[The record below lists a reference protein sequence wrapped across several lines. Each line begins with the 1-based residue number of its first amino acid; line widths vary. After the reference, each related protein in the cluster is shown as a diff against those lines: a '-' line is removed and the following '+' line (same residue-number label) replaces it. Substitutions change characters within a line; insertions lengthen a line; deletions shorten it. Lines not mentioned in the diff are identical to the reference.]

1 MTEDN
6 SRQPGEPSISSSPQ
20 SHGMYPPPQSYSPT
34 RSAFVDIRIGDYT
47 RDGTAAALL
56 FVSLFLPW
64 RCDRRNSPRRFE
76 CSCAASGSAGHCCRW
91 RRCYCRTWRD
101 SECSGRIGM
110 SGRYVCCVWW
120 PTDPSLPLLWVLVV
134 YDVIRGMFRFSESS
148 SVFTGNGVGAGAWF
162 GLAGA
167 LLAAQPRAAEIRID
181 PRTAPRWLALVKPLV
196 FVAWGVVSGLGATRA
211 DLHPGLRQSLPIL
224 RRAADIREPDRS
236 LRVVGRSDRR
246 GGCCGSR
253 SRQTVCVLAPHHR
266 RARHRSPRGR
276 ITPLDQRG
284 HKCRAVPHGHG

>member
-20 SHGMYPPPQSYSPT
+20 SHGMYPPPQSYSST

-47 RDGTAAALL
+47 RDGTVAALL

-64 RCDRRNSPRRFE
+64 SATVGIARVGSSALVLLLVLPTLLSLASLLLPYVARLGMLGPNWNVGQIRVLRLVANGPLIATVVGLVSTTSFVECSDSVRVRVFSPATGSALERGSGLPRPARSSTARGRNSHRPSNR
-76 CSCAASGSAGHCCRW
+76 AA
-91 RRCYCRTWRD
+91 
-101 SECSGRIGM
+101 M
-110 SGRYVCCVWW
+110 V
-120 PTDPSLPLLWVLVV
+120 
-134 YDVIRGMFRFSESS
+134 
-148 SVFTGNGVGAGAWF
+148 GVGEAACVC
-162 GLAGA
+162 GL
-167 LLAAQPRAAEIRID
+167 
-181 PRTAPRWLALVKPLV
+181 
-196 FVAWGVVSGLGATRA
+196 GVVSGLGATRA

-276 ITPLDQRG
+276 IAPLDQRG